1 VLIMTILGGMNH
13 FWGPTVGTIAM
24 VVLNQQ
30 TTAYTEYWPM
40 VLGIILLVLLFVFPG
55 GLVGAVDAGL
65 KRVTGRAGGRGDA

>member
-1 VLIMTILGGMNH
+1 MNH

-55 GLVGAVDAGL
+55 GLVGALDAGL
-65 KRVTGRAGGRGDA
+65 KRLMGRPGGRGDA